1 MAEQNKTQPT
11 TADVQEFLSAVPNAT
26 RQADARVLCDLMA
39 ELTGEQPTMWGPT
52 MIGFGRL
59 RYRYA
64 SGREGD
70 WFLIGFSPR
79 KQALTVYLTDG
90 LDRHQALLAKLGKHR
105 TGVGCLYITKLADV
119 DDDVLRQ
126 LLAESVHR
134 E

>member
-11 TADVQEFLSAVPNAT
+11 TADVQGFLSAVPNAT

-39 ELTGEQPTMWGPT
+39 ELTGKQPTMWGPT
-52 MIGFGRL
+52 MIGFGRQH
-59 RYRYA
+59 YRYA